1 MKSRPY
7 PIPYPA
13 DPGIDSG
20 PAVGHQQ
27 QAVREDIPRIGFPEG
42 VEQKT
47 SQYGNEADVDVEPIR
62 TKSIR
67 AMPIRG
73 MPIRAMPIRA
83 MLIRAMPIRTKSIRA
98 MLIRAMSIRAM
109 LIRAMP
115 IRAMSVRAKPVR
127 TKPVHTK
134 PVRTR
139 PVCSAPCGMPRRL
152 VRSAPCGMPRRL
164 VSHVP
169 DNFGFPTFLKTVD
182 TEHQHAQ
189 IQNILPC
196 IAPFDISPTERTF
209 IDFFKKCTPSSVGS
223 QGSLSAGIGAVRPL
237 G

>member
-1 MKSRPY
+1 MLMKSRPY

-62 TKSIR
+62 T
-67 AMPIRG
+67 MPIRTKPIRT
-73 MPIRAMPIRA
+73 MPIRT
-83 MLIRAMPIRTKSIRA
+83 MPIRTKSIRA
-98 MLIRAMSIRAM
+98 MS
-109 LIRAMP
+109 IRAMP
-115 IRAMSVRAKPVR
+115 IRIKLIRHV
-127 TKPVHTK
+127 
-134 PVRTR
+134 
-139 PVCSAPCGMPRRL
+139 

-164 VSHVP
+164 ASHVP
-169 DNFGFPTFLKTVD
+169 DNFRLPTFLKTVD
-182 TEHQHAQ
+182 AEHQHAQ

-209 IDFFKKCTPSSVGS
+209 IDFLKKCPPPSIGS
-223 QGSLSAGIGAVRPL
+223 QGSLSTGIGAIRPL

>member
-47 SQYGNEADVDVEPIR
+47 SQYGNEADVDVESVRAMLIR
-62 TKSIR
+62 AMPVRAMPVR
-67 AMPIRG
+67 AMPIRAMLIRA

-83 MLIRAMPIRTKSIRA
+83 MLIRAMLIRTE
-98 MLIRAMSIRAM
+98 LIRIK
-109 LIRAMP
+109 LIRTEL
-115 IRAMSVRAKPVR
+115 IRIKLIRHV
-127 TKPVHTK
+127 
-134 PVRTR
+134 
-139 PVCSAPCGMPRRL
+139 

>member
-62 TKSIR
+62 T
-67 AMPIRG
+67 MPIRT
-73 MPIRAMPIRA
+73 
-83 MLIRAMPIRTKSIRA
+83 MPIRTKSIRA
-98 MLIRAMSIRAM
+98 MS
-109 LIRAMP
+109 IRAMP
-115 IRAMSVRAKPVR
+115 IRIKLIRHV
-127 TKPVHTK
+127 
-134 PVRTR
+134 
-139 PVCSAPCGMPRRL
+139 

-169 DNFGFPTFLKTVD
+169 DNFGLPTFLKTVD
-182 TEHQHAQ
+182 TEHSAMH
-189 IQNILPC
+189 
-196 IAPFDISPTERTF
+196 
-209 IDFFKKCTPSSVGS
+209 CTIRYIPH
-223 QGSLSAGIGAVRPL
+223 
-237 G
+237 

>member
-1 MKSRPY
+1 MKSRLY

-13 DPGIDSG
+13 DSGTDSG

-47 SQYGNEADVDVEPIR
+47 SQYGNEANVDVESVR
-62 TKSIR
+62 AKSIR
-67 AMPIRG
+67 AML
-73 MPIRAMPIRA
+73 IRAMPIRA
-83 MLIRAMPIRTKSIRA
+83 MLIRAMPIRIK
-98 MLIRAMSIRAM
+98 LIRH
-109 LIRAMP
+109 
-115 IRAMSVRAKPVR
+115 V
-127 TKPVHTK
+127 
-134 PVRTR
+134 
-139 PVCSAPCGMPRRL
+139 

-169 DNFGFPTFLKTVD
+169 DNFGLPTFLKTAN

-209 IDFFKKCTPSSVGS
+209 IDFLKKCTPSSVGS

-237 G
+237 R

>member
-1 MKSRPY
+1 MLMKSRPY

-47 SQYGNEADVDVEPIR
+47 SQYGNEADVDVE
-62 TKSIR
+62 SVR
-67 AMPIRG
+67 AMPIRA
-73 MPIRAMPIRA
+73 MPVRAMPIRA
-83 MLIRAMPIRTKSIRA
+83 MLIRAMLIRTE
-98 MLIRAMSIRAM
+98 LIRIK
-109 LIRAMP
+109 LIRTEL
-115 IRAMSVRAKPVR
+115 IRIKLIRHV
-127 TKPVHTK
+127 
-134 PVRTR
+134 
-139 PVCSAPCGMPRRL
+139 

-169 DNFGFPTFLKTVD
+169 DNFRLPTLLKTVD

-189 IQNILPC
+189 I
-196 IAPFDISPTERTF
+196 
-209 IDFFKKCTPSSVGS
+209 
-223 QGSLSAGIGAVRPL
+223 
-237 G
+237 

>member
-1 MKSRPY
+1 MLMKSRPY

-47 SQYGNEADVDVEPIR
+47 SQYGNEADVDVE
-62 TKSIR
+62 SVR
-67 AMPIRG
+67 A

-83 MLIRAMPIRTKSIRA
+83 MLIRAMPVRA
-98 MLIRAMSIRAM
+98 MP
-109 LIRAMP
+109 IRAMP
-115 IRAMSVRAKPVR
+115 IRAMSIRAMPIR
-127 TKPVHTK
+127 TKSI
-134 PVRTR
+134 R
-139 PVCSAPCGMPRRL
+139 AMPIRAMLIRHV

>member
-1 MKSRPY
+1 MLMKSRPY

-67 AMPIRG
+67 AMPIR
-73 MPIRAMPIRA
+73 A
-83 MLIRAMPIRTKSIRA
+83 MLIRH
-98 MLIRAMSIRAM
+98 
-109 LIRAMP
+109 
-115 IRAMSVRAKPVR
+115 V
-127 TKPVHTK
+127 
-134 PVRTR
+134 
-139 PVCSAPCGMPRRL
+139 
-152 VRSAPCGMPRRL
+152 VRSAPCGIPRRL

-169 DNFGFPTFLKTVD
+169 DNFGFPTLLKTVD
-182 TEHQHAQ
+182 TEHQHAR
-189 IQNILPC
+189 I
-196 IAPFDISPTERTF
+196 
-209 IDFFKKCTPSSVGS
+209 
-223 QGSLSAGIGAVRPL
+223 
-237 G
+237 

>member
-1 MKSRPY
+1 MLMKSRPY

-47 SQYGNEADVDVEPIR
+47 SQYGNEADVDVE
-62 TKSIR
+62 SVR
-67 AMPIRG
+67 AMPIRA
-73 MPIRAMPIRA
+73 MPVRAMPIRA
-83 MLIRAMPIRTKSIRA
+83 MLIRAMPIRAKSIRTE
-98 MLIRAMSIRAM
+98 LIRIK
-109 LIRAMP
+109 LIRIKL
-115 IRAMSVRAKPVR
+115 IRIKLIR
-127 TKPVHTK
+127 TELIRIKLIRHV
-134 PVRTR
+134 
-139 PVCSAPCGMPRRL
+139 

-169 DNFGFPTFLKTVD
+169 DNFGFPTLLKTVD

-189 IQNILPC
+189 I
-196 IAPFDISPTERTF
+196 
-209 IDFFKKCTPSSVGS
+209 
-223 QGSLSAGIGAVRPL
+223 
-237 G
+237 

>member
-1 MKSRPY
+1 MLMKSRPY

-27 QAVREDIPRIGFPEG
+27 QAVREDIPRIGFPED

-47 SQYGNEADVDVEPIR
+47 SQYGNEADVDVESVR
-62 TKSIR
+62 T
-67 AMPIRG
+67 
-73 MPIRAMPIRA
+73 MPIRAMPV
-83 MLIRAMPIRTKSIRA
+83 RAMPIRTKSVRTMPIRT
-98 MLIRAMSIRAM
+98 
-109 LIRAMP
+109 MP
-115 IRAMSVRAKPVR
+115 IRAMPVR
-127 TKPVHTK
+127 TELIRIKLIRHV
-134 PVRTR
+134 
-139 PVCSAPCGMPRRL
+139 

-169 DNFGFPTFLKTVD
+169 DNFRLPTLLKTAN

-189 IQNILPC
+189 IQSILPC
-196 IAPFDISPTERTF
+196 IAPFDISSAERTF
-209 IDFFKKCTPSSVGS
+209 IDFPKKCTPSSVSG
-223 QGSLSAGIGAVRPL
+223 QGGLSAGIGAVRPL

>member
-1 MKSRPY
+1 MLMKSRPY

-47 SQYGNEADVDVEPIR
+47 SQYGNEANVDVEPIR

-67 AMPIRG
+67 
-73 MPIRAMPIRA
+73 
-83 MLIRAMPIRTKSIRA
+83 TKS
-98 MLIRAMSIRAM
+98 IRAMSIRAM
-109 LIRAMP
+109 PVRIKLIRH
-115 IRAMSVRAKPVR
+115 V
-127 TKPVHTK
+127 
-134 PVRTR
+134 
-139 PVCSAPCGMPRRL
+139 

-169 DNFGFPTFLKTVD
+169 DNFRLPTFLKTVD
-182 TEHQHAQ
+182 AEHQHAQ

-209 IDFFKKCTPSSVGS
+209 IDFLKKCTPPSIGS
-223 QGSLSAGIGAVRPL
+223 QGSLSAGIGAIRPL

>member
-1 MKSRPY
+1 MLMKSRPY

-47 SQYGNEADVDVEPIR
+47 SQYGNEADVDVE
-62 TKSIR
+62 SVR
-67 AMPIRG
+67 AMPIRA
-73 MPIRAMPIRA
+73 MPVRAMPIRA
-83 MLIRAMPIRTKSIRA
+83 MLIRAMPIRAMTIRA
-98 MLIRAMSIRAM
+98 MLIRAM
-109 LIRAMP
+109 LIRTEL
-115 IRAMSVRAKPVR
+115 IRIKLIR
-127 TKPVHTK
+127 TELIRIKLIRHV
-134 PVRTR
+134 
-139 PVCSAPCGMPRRL
+139 
-152 VRSAPCGMPRRL
+152 VRSAPCGIPRRL

-189 IQNILPC
+189 I
-196 IAPFDISPTERTF
+196 
-209 IDFFKKCTPSSVGS
+209 
-223 QGSLSAGIGAVRPL
+223 
-237 G
+237 

>member
-1 MKSRPY
+1 MLMKSRPY
-7 PIPYPA
+7 TIPDPA
-13 DPGIDSG
+13 EPGIDSG

-27 QAVREDIPRIGFPEG
+27 QAVREDISRIGFPEG

-47 SQYGNEADVDVEPIR
+47 SQYGNEADVDVE
-62 TKSIR
+62 SVR
-67 AMPIRG
+67 AMS
-73 MPIRAMPIRA
+73 
-83 MLIRAMPIRTKSIRA
+83 IRAMPIRTKSIRA
-98 MLIRAMSIRAM
+98 MLIRH
-109 LIRAMP
+109 
-115 IRAMSVRAKPVR
+115 V
-127 TKPVHTK
+127 
-134 PVRTR
+134 
-139 PVCSAPCGMPRRL
+139 

-196 IAPFDISPTERTF
+196 IAPFDIYPTERTF

>member
-1 MKSRPY
+1 MLMKSRLY

-47 SQYGNEADVDVEPIR
+47 SQYGNEADVDVETIRTMTIRTKPIRTMPIRTMPIR

-67 AMPIRG
+67 AMPVRTE
-73 MPIRAMPIRA
+73 
-83 MLIRAMPIRTKSIRA
+83 LIRH
-98 MLIRAMSIRAM
+98 
-109 LIRAMP
+109 
-115 IRAMSVRAKPVR
+115 V
-127 TKPVHTK
+127 
-134 PVRTR
+134 
-139 PVCSAPCGMPRRL
+139 

-169 DNFGFPTFLKTVD
+169 DNFRLPTFLK
-182 TEHQHAQ
+182 
-189 IQNILPC
+189 
-196 IAPFDISPTERTF
+196 
-209 IDFFKKCTPSSVGS
+209 K
-223 QGSLSAGIGAVRPL
+223 IGRAHV
-237 G
+237 

>member
-1 MKSRPY
+1 MLMKSRPY

-47 SQYGNEADVDVEPIR
+47 SQYGNEANVDVESVRAMP
-62 TKSIR
+62 IR
-67 AMPIRG
+67 AMPIRA
-73 MPIRAMPIRA
+73 MPIRAMLIRAMLIRAMPIRA
-83 MLIRAMPIRTKSIRA
+83 MLIRAMPIRTKSIRIK
-98 MLIRAMSIRAM
+98 LIRH
-109 LIRAMP
+109 
-115 IRAMSVRAKPVR
+115 V
-127 TKPVHTK
+127 
-134 PVRTR
+134 
-139 PVCSAPCGMPRRL
+139 
-152 VRSAPCGMPRRL
+152 VRSAPCGMPCRL

-169 DNFGFPTFLKTVD
+169 DNFGLPTFLKTVD

-209 IDFFKKCTPSSVGS
+209 IDFLKKCTPPSIGS

>member
-1 MKSRPY
+1 MLMKSRPY

-47 SQYGNEADVDVEPIR
+47 PQYGNEADVDVESVRAMP
-62 TKSIR
+62 IR
-67 AMPIRG
+67 AMPIRA
-73 MPIRAMPIRA
+73 MPVRAMPIRA

-98 MLIRAMSIRAM
+98 MLIRAM
-109 LIRAMP
+109 
-115 IRAMSVRAKPVR
+115 PVR
-127 TKPVHTK
+127 TELI
-134 PVRTR
+134 RTELIR
-139 PVCSAPCGMPRRL
+139 IKLIRHV
-152 VRSAPCGMPRRL
+152 VRSAPCGIPRRL

-169 DNFGFPTFLKTVD
+169 DNFGFPTLLKTVD

-189 IQNILPC
+189 I
-196 IAPFDISPTERTF
+196 
-209 IDFFKKCTPSSVGS
+209 
-223 QGSLSAGIGAVRPL
+223 
-237 G
+237 

>member
-1 MKSRPY
+1 MLMKSRPY

-47 SQYGNEADVDVEPIR
+47 SQYGNEADVDVE
-62 TKSIR
+62 SVR
-67 AMPIRG
+67 AMPIRA
-73 MPIRAMPIRA
+73 MPVRAMPIRA
-83 MLIRAMPIRTKSIRA
+83 MLIRAMLIRTE
-98 MLIRAMSIRAM
+98 LIRIK
-109 LIRAMP
+109 LIRH
-115 IRAMSVRAKPVR
+115 V
-127 TKPVHTK
+127 
-134 PVRTR
+134 
-139 PVCSAPCGMPRRL
+139 

-169 DNFGFPTFLKTVD
+169 DNFRLPTLLKTVD

-189 IQNILPC
+189 I
-196 IAPFDISPTERTF
+196 
-209 IDFFKKCTPSSVGS
+209 
-223 QGSLSAGIGAVRPL
+223 
-237 G
+237 

>member
-67 AMPIRG
+67 AMPIRA
-73 MPIRAMPIRA
+73 MLIRAMPIRA

-115 IRAMSVRAKPVR
+115 VR
-127 TKPVHTK
+127 TELI
-134 PVRTR
+134 RT
-139 PVCSAPCGMPRRL
+139 ML
-152 VRSAPCGMPRRL
+152 PRRL

-169 DNFGFPTFLKTVD
+169 DNFRLPTLLKTVD

-189 IQNILPC
+189 I
-196 IAPFDISPTERTF
+196 
-209 IDFFKKCTPSSVGS
+209 
-223 QGSLSAGIGAVRPL
+223 
-237 G
+237 

>member
-47 SQYGNEADVDVEPIR
+47 SQYGNEADVDVE
-62 TKSIR
+62 SVR
-67 AMPIRG
+67 A

-83 MLIRAMPIRTKSIRA
+83 MLIRAMPVRA
-98 MLIRAMSIRAM
+98 MP
-109 LIRAMP
+109 IRAMP
-115 IRAMSVRAKPVR
+115 IRAMSIRAMPIR
-127 TKPVHTK
+127 TKSI
-134 PVRTR
+134 R
-139 PVCSAPCGMPRRL
+139 AMPIRAMLIRHV

-189 IQNILPC
+189 IQNILSC

>member
-1 MKSRPY
+1 MLMKSRPY

-47 SQYGNEADVDVEPIR
+47 SQYGNEADVDVE
-62 TKSIR
+62 SV
-67 AMPIRG
+67 
-73 MPIRAMPIRA
+73 RAMPIRA

-98 MLIRAMSIRAM
+98 MLIRAM
-109 LIRAMP
+109 
-115 IRAMSVRAKPVR
+115 PVR
-127 TKPVHTK
+127 TELI
-134 PVRTR
+134 RT
-139 PVCSAPCGMPRRL
+139 ML
-152 VRSAPCGMPRRL
+152 PRRL

-169 DNFGFPTFLKTVD
+169 DNFGLPTFLKTVD

-189 IQNILPC
+189 I
-196 IAPFDISPTERTF
+196 
-209 IDFFKKCTPSSVGS
+209 
-223 QGSLSAGIGAVRPL
+223 
-237 G
+237 

>member
-67 AMPIRG
+67 AMPIRA
-73 MPIRAMPIRA
+73 MPVRAMPIRA
-83 MLIRAMPIRTKSIRA
+83 MLIRAMPIR
-98 MLIRAMSIRAM
+98 AMSIHAM
-109 LIRAMP
+109 PIRTKSIRAMP
-115 IRAMSVRAKPVR
+115 IRAMLIRHV
-127 TKPVHTK
+127 
-134 PVRTR
+134 
-139 PVCSAPCGMPRRL
+139 
-152 VRSAPCGMPRRL
+152 VRSAPCGIPRRL

-169 DNFGFPTFLKTVD
+169 DNFGFPTLLKTVD

-189 IQNILPC
+189 I
-196 IAPFDISPTERTF
+196 
-209 IDFFKKCTPSSVGS
+209 
-223 QGSLSAGIGAVRPL
+223 
-237 G
+237 

>member
-1 MKSRPY
+1 MLMKSRPY

-47 SQYGNEADVDVEPIR
+47 SQYGNETNVDVE
-62 TKSIR
+62 
-67 AMPIRG
+67 
-73 MPIRAMPIRA
+73 
-83 MLIRAMPIRTKSIRA
+83 
-98 MLIRAMSIRAM
+98 SIRAM

-115 IRAMSVRAKPVR
+115 VR
-127 TKPVHTK
+127 TEPIRIKLIRHV
-134 PVRTR
+134 
-139 PVCSAPCGMPRRL
+139 

-169 DNFGFPTFLKTVD
+169 DNFRLPTFLKTVD
-182 TEHQHAQ
+182 TEHQYAQ
-189 IQNILPC
+189 I
-196 IAPFDISPTERTF
+196 
-209 IDFFKKCTPSSVGS
+209 
-223 QGSLSAGIGAVRPL
+223 
-237 G
+237 

>member
-1 MKSRPY
+1 MLMKSRPY

-62 TKSIR
+62 GKSIR
-67 AMPIRG
+67 AMPIR
-73 MPIRAMPIRA
+73 AMPV
-83 MLIRAMPIRTKSIRA
+83 RTEP
-98 MLIRAMSIRAM
+98 IRAMSIRAM
-109 LIRAMP
+109 PICAMTVRTELIRIKL
-115 IRAMSVRAKPVR
+115 IRHV
-127 TKPVHTK
+127 
-134 PVRTR
+134 
-139 PVCSAPCGMPRRL
+139 
-152 VRSAPCGMPRRL
+152 VRSAPCGMHRRL

-169 DNFGFPTFLKTVD
+169 DNFRLPTVLKTAN

-209 IDFFKKCTPSSVGS
+209 IDFLKKCTPSSVGS
-223 QGSLSAGIGAVRPL
+223 QGSLSAGIGAVCPL

>member
-47 SQYGNEADVDVEPIR
+47 SQYGNEANVDVE
-62 TKSIR
+62 SVR
-67 AMPIRG
+67 AMPV
-73 MPIRAMPIRA
+73 
-83 MLIRAMPIRTKSIRA
+83 
-98 MLIRAMSIRAM
+98 RAM

-115 IRAMSVRAKPVR
+115 IRAMPVR
-127 TKPVHTK
+127 TELIRHV
-134 PVRTR
+134 
-139 PVCSAPCGMPRRL
+139 

-169 DNFGFPTFLKTVD
+169 DNFGLPTLLKTVD

-189 IQNILPC
+189 I
-196 IAPFDISPTERTF
+196 
-209 IDFFKKCTPSSVGS
+209 
-223 QGSLSAGIGAVRPL
+223 
-237 G
+237 

>member
-1 MKSRPY
+1 MLMKSRPY

-47 SQYGNEADVDVEPIR
+47 SQYGNEADVDVE
-62 TKSIR
+62 
-67 AMPIRG
+67 
-73 MPIRAMPIRA
+73 
-83 MLIRAMPIRTKSIRA
+83 
-98 MLIRAMSIRAM
+98 SIRAM

-115 IRAMSVRAKPVR
+115 VR
-127 TKPVHTK
+127 TELIRIKLIRHVI
-134 PVRTR
+134 
-139 PVCSAPCGMPRRL
+139 
-152 VRSAPCGMPRRL
+152 RSAPCGMPRRL

-169 DNFGFPTFLKTVD
+169 DNFGLPTLLKTVD

-189 IQNILPC
+189 I
-196 IAPFDISPTERTF
+196 
-209 IDFFKKCTPSSVGS
+209 
-223 QGSLSAGIGAVRPL
+223 
-237 G
+237 

>member
-47 SQYGNEADVDVEPIR
+47 SQYGNEADVDVESVRAMP
-62 TKSIR
+62 IR
-67 AMPIRG
+67 AMPIRA
-73 MPIRAMPIRA
+73 MPVRAMPIRA
-83 MLIRAMPIRTKSIRA
+83 MLIRAMPIR
-98 MLIRAMSIRAM
+98 AMSIRAM
-109 LIRAMP
+109 PIRTKSIRAMP
-115 IRAMSVRAKPVR
+115 IRAMLIRHV
-127 TKPVHTK
+127 
-134 PVRTR
+134 
-139 PVCSAPCGMPRRL
+139 
-152 VRSAPCGMPRRL
+152 VRSAPYGMPRRL

-169 DNFGFPTFLKTVD
+169 DNFRLPTFLKTVD

-209 IDFFKKCTPSSVGS
+209 IDFLKKCTPSSVGS
-223 QGSLSAGIGAVRPL
+223 QGSLSAGIGAVCPL

>member
-47 SQYGNEADVDVEPIR
+47 SQYGNEADVDVE
-62 TKSIR
+62 SVR
-67 AMPIRG
+67 AMPIRA
-73 MPIRAMPIRA
+73 MPVRAMPIRA
-83 MLIRAMPIRTKSIRA
+83 MLIRAMPIRSKS
-98 MLIRAMSIRAM
+98 
-109 LIRAMP
+109 IRAMP
-115 IRAMSVRAKPVR
+115 IRAMSIRAMPIR
-127 TKPVHTK
+127 TKSI
-134 PVRTR
+134 R
-139 PVCSAPCGMPRRL
+139 AMPIRAMLIRHV
-152 VRSAPCGMPRRL
+152 VRSAPCGIPRRL

-169 DNFGFPTFLKTVD
+169 DNFGFPTLLKTVD

-189 IQNILPC
+189 I
-196 IAPFDISPTERTF
+196 
-209 IDFFKKCTPSSVGS
+209 
-223 QGSLSAGIGAVRPL
+223 
-237 G
+237 

>member
-1 MKSRPY
+1 MLMKSRPY
-7 PIPYPA
+7 TIPYPA

-27 QAVREDIPRIGFPEG
+27 QAVREDISRIGFPEG

-47 SQYGNEADVDVEPIR
+47 SQYGNEADVDVELIHAM
-62 TKSIR
+62 SIR
-67 AMPIRG
+67 V
-73 MPIRAMPIRA
+73 
-83 MLIRAMPIRTKSIRA
+83 MPIRTE
-98 MLIRAMSIRAM
+98 LIR
-109 LIRAMP
+109 
-115 IRAMSVRAKPVR
+115 
-127 TKPVHTK
+127 H
-134 PVRTR
+134 
-139 PVCSAPCGMPRRL
+139 L
-152 VRSAPCGMPRRL
+152 VRSAPCGMPSRL

-169 DNFGFPTFLKTVD
+169 DNFRLPTFLKTVD

>member
-1 MKSRPY
+1 MLMKSRPY

-47 SQYGNEADVDVEPIR
+47 SQYGNEANVDVE
-62 TKSIR
+62 SVR
-67 AMPIRG
+67 AMPV
-73 MPIRAMPIRA
+73 
-83 MLIRAMPIRTKSIRA
+83 
-98 MLIRAMSIRAM
+98 RAM

-115 IRAMSVRAKPVR
+115 IRAMPVR
-127 TKPVHTK
+127 TELIRHV
-134 PVRTR
+134 
-139 PVCSAPCGMPRRL
+139 

-169 DNFGFPTFLKTVD
+169 DNFGLPTLLKTVD

-189 IQNILPC
+189 I
-196 IAPFDISPTERTF
+196 
-209 IDFFKKCTPSSVGS
+209 
-223 QGSLSAGIGAVRPL
+223 
-237 G
+237 

>member
-27 QAVREDIPRIGFPEG
+27 QAVREDIPRIGFPED

-67 AMPIRG
+67 AM
-73 MPIRAMPIRA
+73 
-83 MLIRAMPIRTKSIRA
+83 
-98 MLIRAMSIRAM
+98 SIRAM

-115 IRAMSVRAKPVR
+115 IRAMPVR
-127 TKPVHTK
+127 TELI
-134 PVRTR
+134 RT
-139 PVCSAPCGMPRRL
+139 ML
-152 VRSAPCGMPRRL
+152 PRRL

-169 DNFGFPTFLKTVD
+169 DNFGLPTFLKTVD

-196 IAPFDISPTERTF
+196 IAPFDLSPTERTF
-209 IDFFKKCTPSSVGS
+209 IDFLKKCTPSSVGS
-223 QGSLSAGIGAVRPL
+223 QGSLSAGIGAVCPL